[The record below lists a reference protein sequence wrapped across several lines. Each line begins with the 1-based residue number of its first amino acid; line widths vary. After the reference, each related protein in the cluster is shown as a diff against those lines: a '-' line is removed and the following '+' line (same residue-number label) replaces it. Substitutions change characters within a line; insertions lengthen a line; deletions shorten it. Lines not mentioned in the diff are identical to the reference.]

1 MCFGIAIDFSF
12 VTENVM
18 TKQIQLDRVK
28 FWIDNGVL
36 FCKVQNSNN
45 GQVIKKDNIND
56 YVKAIAALSC
66 GEYYPLLID
75 FRDVDNK
82 DTIAQVRLL
91 ANNTELKSVIL
102 SKSFVVNSAF
112 MQFMLVVLH
121 GIYDP
126 IIPNKVFKSF
136 ESAFQ
141 YSVEINQIFN
151 AHS

>member
-1 MCFGIAIDFSF
+1 MFFGIAIDFPF

-28 FWIDNGVL
+28 FWRDNGVL
-36 FCKVQNSNN
+36 FCKVQNSDN

-56 YVKAIAALSC
+56 YIKAITTLSN

-82 DTIAQVRLL
+82 DTISQVRLL

-126 IIPNKVFKSF
+126 IIPNKVFKNF
-136 ESAFQ
+136 ENAFQ